1 MMSNLFANARL
12 DERNLLLDTDSYKA
26 SHYRQ
31 YAPGTGYV
39 QSYIEARAPNGD
51 IDYTLFFGLQAY
63 LMQVLSQPIC
73 QDDIDEADAVFTA
86 HGEPFNRTGWQHIV
100 DMHGGKLP
108 IRIRAVKEGTILP
121 VRQVQL
127 VIENTDPAAYW
138 LPSYLETSLLRAIW
152 YPTTVATNS
161 WANVELIGAALEK
174 TDGSREGLPFKLH
187 DFGARG
193 ATSREQAGIG
203 GAAHLIA
210 SLGTD
215 TVSGLLFARNYYGA
229 DMAGFSIP
237 AAEHSTMTSWGG
249 APGEVEAMENM
260 LTQFPTGLVAV
271 VSDSYDLM
279 HAINHHWGETLR
291 EQVLARDGILV
302 VRPDSGEPTEIVP
315 AVIEALMDK
324 FGEQTTS
331 TGYRL
336 LNDKVRVIQGDG
348 ITRESL
354 KAILAKMDARKLAV
368 GNVAFGMG
376 AGLLQ
381 KMDRDTYSYAMK
393 ASAAQINGAWVDV
406 YKDPVTAKGSKT
418 SKRGRLA
425 LTWSQAKGYQTHEQ
439 VSDEG
444 VPGDLLETVFENGEI
459 KRIQTFEEIRAKA
472 AETFTK

>member
-1 MMSNLFANARL
+1 MRL
-12 DERNLLLDTDSYKA
+12 
-26 SHYRQ
+26 
-31 YAPGTGYV
+31 G
-39 QSYIEARAPNGD
+39 
-51 IDYTLFFGLQAY
+51 
-63 LMQVLSQPIC
+63 
-73 QDDIDEADAVFTA
+73 
-86 HGEPFNRTGWQHIV
+86 
-100 DMHGGKLP
+100 
-108 IRIRAVKEGTILP
+108 
-121 VRQVQL
+121 
-127 VIENTDPAAYW
+127 PAAYW

-249 APGEVEAMENM
+249 EPGEVEAMENM

-348 ITRESL
+348 IPRKSESHFGENGRKEIGGRERSL
-354 KAILAKMDARKLAV
+354 WYGRRPASKNGPRHLLLRHESFSRP
-368 GNVAFGMG
+368 NQWGMG
-376 AGLLQ
+376 RCLQ
-381 KMDRDTYSYAMK
+381 GPCHGKGQQNQQTWPP
-393 ASAAQINGAWVDV
+393 GANLE
-406 YKDPVTAKGSKT
+406 PSQRISNART
-418 SKRGRLA
+418 SER
-425 LTWSQAKGYQTHEQ
+425 
-439 VSDEG
+439 
-444 VPGDLLETVFENGEI
+444 
-459 KRIQTFEEIRAKA
+459 
-472 AETFTK
+472 

>member
-1 MMSNLFANARL
+1 MMTNVFDNAPL
-12 DERNLLLDTDSYKA
+12 NERNLLLDTDSYKA
-26 SHYRQ
+26 SHYLQ
-31 YAPGTGYV
+31 YAPGTDYV
-39 QSYIEARAPNGD
+39 QSYIEARGPNGD

-63 LMQVLSQPIC
+63 LMQVLSRPIC
-73 QDDIDEADAVFTA
+73 QEDIDEAAAVFAA
-86 HGEPFNRTGWQHIV
+86 HGEPFHRDGWQHIV
-100 DMHGGKLP
+100 DQHQGRLP
-108 IRIRAVKEGTILP
+108 IRIRAIKEGTILP
-121 VRQVQL
+121 VRNVQL

-161 WANVELIGAALEK
+161 WANVDLIGAALEQ
-174 TDGSREGLPFKLH
+174 TDGSRDGLPFKLH

-193 ATSREQAGIG
+193 ATSLGQAGIG

-215 TVSGLLFARNYYGA
+215 TVSGLVFARNYYGA

-249 APGEVEAMENM
+249 APGEVTAMANM
-260 LTQFPTGLVAV
+260 LTQFPSGLVAV

-279 HAINHHWGETLR
+279 HAIHHHWGETLR
-291 EQVLARDGILV
+291 DEVLARDGILV

-315 AVIEALMDK
+315 AVIEALMSK
-324 FGEQTTS
+324 FGEQQTT
-331 TGYRL
+331 TGYRI

-348 ITRESL
+348 ITRDSL
-354 KAILAKMDARKLAV
+354 KGILAALEAKKLAV

-381 KMDRDTYSYAMK
+381 KLDRDTYSYAMK
-393 ASAAQINGAWVDV
+393 ACAAQINGQWVDV
-406 YKDPVTAKGSKT
+406 YKDPTTAKGSKT

-425 LTWSQAKGYQTHEQ
+425 LTWDGTDGYKTHEQ
-439 VSDEG
+439 IGDQPVA
-444 VPGDLLETVFENGEI
+444 GDLLETVFENGTI
-459 KRIQTFEEIRAKA
+459 KRIQTFDEIRAQA
-472 AETFTK
+472 AATFGR

>member
-1 MMSNLFANARL
+1 
-12 DERNLLLDTDSYKA
+12 
-26 SHYRQ
+26 
-31 YAPGTGYV
+31 
-39 QSYIEARAPNGD
+39 
-51 IDYTLFFGLQAY
+51 
-63 LMQVLSQPIC
+63 
-73 QDDIDEADAVFTA
+73 
-86 HGEPFNRTGWQHIV
+86 
-100 DMHGGKLP
+100 
-108 IRIRAVKEGTILP
+108 
-121 VRQVQL
+121 
-127 VIENTDPAAYW
+127 
-138 LPSYLETSLLRAIW
+138 
-152 YPTTVATNS
+152 
-161 WANVELIGAALEK
+161 
-174 TDGSREGLPFKLH
+174 
-187 DFGARG
+187 
-193 ATSREQAGIG
+193 
-203 GAAHLIA
+203 
-210 SLGTD
+210 
-215 TVSGLLFARNYYGA
+215 
-229 DMAGFSIP
+229 MAGFSIP

-260 LTQFPTGLVAV
+260 LKQFPTGLVAV

-324 FGEQTTS
+324 FGEQTTA

-354 KAILAKMDARKLAV
+354 KAILAAMAAKKLAV

-393 ASAAQINGAWVDV
+393 ASAAQINGEWVDV

-439 VSDEG
+439 VGDEG
-444 VPGDLLETVFENGEI
+444 VPADLLETVFENGEI
-459 KRIQTFEEIRAKA
+459 KRTQTFEEIRAQA
-472 AETFTK
+472 AETFTKKFTII

>member
-1 MMSNLFANARL
+1 
-12 DERNLLLDTDSYKA
+12 
-26 SHYRQ
+26 
-31 YAPGTGYV
+31 
-39 QSYIEARAPNGD
+39 
-51 IDYTLFFGLQAY
+51 
-63 LMQVLSQPIC
+63 
-73 QDDIDEADAVFTA
+73 
-86 HGEPFNRTGWQHIV
+86 
-100 DMHGGKLP
+100 
-108 IRIRAVKEGTILP
+108 
-121 VRQVQL
+121 
-127 VIENTDPAAYW
+127 
-138 LPSYLETSLLRAIW
+138 
-152 YPTTVATNS
+152 
-161 WANVELIGAALEK
+161 
-174 TDGSREGLPFKLH
+174 
-187 DFGARG
+187 
-193 ATSREQAGIG
+193 
-203 GAAHLIA
+203 
-210 SLGTD
+210 
-215 TVSGLLFARNYYGA
+215 
-229 DMAGFSIP
+229 
-237 AAEHSTMTSWGG
+237 
-249 APGEVEAMENM
+249 MENM

-302 VRPDSGEPTEIVP
+302 VRPDSGEPTEIVL

-439 VSDEG
+439 VATKACQGTYWKPCLKTVRSNAFKPSMRSAHKRLQHSRSSQLSFKSTAGRARPVSYQNTALIAPTG
-444 VPGDLLETVFENGEI
+444 VPSQLVTVG
-459 KRIQTFEEIRAKA
+459 
-472 AETFTK
+472 

>member
-1 MMSNLFANARL
+1 M
-12 DERNLLLDTDSYKA
+12 
-26 SHYRQ
+26 
-31 YAPGTGYV
+31 
-39 QSYIEARAPNGD
+39 
-51 IDYTLFFGLQAY
+51 
-63 LMQVLSQPIC
+63 
-73 QDDIDEADAVFTA
+73 
-86 HGEPFNRTGWQHIV
+86 
-100 DMHGGKLP
+100 
-108 IRIRAVKEGTILP
+108 
-121 VRQVQL
+121 RQVQL

-354 KAILAKMDARKLAV
+354 KAILAEMDARKLAV

-393 ASAAQINGAWVDV
+393 ASAAQINGAVGRCLQG
-406 YKDPVTAKGSKT
+406 PCHGKGQQNQQTWPAGANLEPSQRISNART
-418 SKRGRLA
+418 SER
-425 LTWSQAKGYQTHEQ
+425 
-439 VSDEG
+439 
-444 VPGDLLETVFENGEI
+444 
-459 KRIQTFEEIRAKA
+459 
-472 AETFTK
+472 